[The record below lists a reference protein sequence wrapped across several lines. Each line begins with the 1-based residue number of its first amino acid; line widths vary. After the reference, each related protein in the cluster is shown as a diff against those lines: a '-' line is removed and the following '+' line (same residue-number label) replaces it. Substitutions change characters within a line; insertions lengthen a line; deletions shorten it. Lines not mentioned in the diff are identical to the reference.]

1 MQSIDHVPL
10 GLSKRWLAS
19 SSTSVHLLLALYHL
33 LSLDSYDLL
42 TASWTGYEV
51 NQTFG
56 TSEGGAG
63 VGHGRSEWEY
73 APASKY
79 FGVRPSEYAWMS
91 AWSRDNAWR
100 QFVTLY
106 LVTMYV

>member
-1 MQSIDHVPL
+1 MDVVLEIADTYIFDRVWATLLPL
-10 GLSKRWLAS
+10 S
-19 SSTSVHLLLALYHL
+19 SPAVNTIFDPIST
-33 LSLDSYDLL
+33 L